1 MSQNPFFGNNED
13 AIISFKVKF
22 NSKLDELLSN
32 EDIVLDKDEKTLRDA
47 MRKFKPDVSNFIWT
61 DVKTARREYT
71 TAKGVDRVLPSKK
84 RVKYYNLLKGLDVEK
99 CSVKELKEVFK
110 EIDKLEFIQYP
121 EYVEGIVHPRL
132 AKEEK

>member
-1 MSQNPFFGNNED
+1 M
-13 AIISFKVKF
+13 
-22 NSKLDELLSN
+22 SN

-47 MRKFKPDVSNFIWT
+47 MRKFKPEVSNFIWT
-61 DVKTARREYT
+61 NAKTARREYT
-71 TAKGVDRVLPSKK
+71 TAKGVDRILPSKK

-99 CSVKELKEVFK
+99 CSVKELKEAFK

-121 EYVEGIVHPRL
+121 EYVEDIVHPRL